1 MNETSVSR
9 PVYKAASLWRRDSL
23 LAYGYT
29 APTLVV
35 MAIFMG
41 IPAVSAII
49 LSLQQKTVGAP
60 ATFVGWQ
67 NFWALLQD
75 SAFQKTV
82 MNTFVFTIASIVL
95 KLAIGMAL
103 ALLLNGNIL
112 LRNFWRAVLLIP
124 WVVPVIVTCVAWRW
138 LFHDFAG
145 VINHFLQS
153 LHLISVPIPWLGLPA
168 WAMTAV
174 VTTITWRDYP
184 FFAVAFLAGLQT
196 IPQELYEAARI
207 DGASAWQA
215 FWRVTVP
222 MLAPVTS
229 TVLMTNFIL
238 TVNDF
243 QIVHIMT
250 NGGPFFSTE
259 IFATLMYRIAFLSGE
274 IGKGAAVAVIQ
285 FPLLIAL
292 IVVASRYL
300 LKREA

>member
-1 MNETSVSR
+1 MRRYGGKT
-9 PVYKAASLWRRDSL
+9 ASLRLWDIL

-35 MAIFMG
+35 MAVFMG
-41 IPAVSAII
+41 IPAISAIT

-67 NFWALLQD
+67 NFWELLHD
-75 SAFQKTV
+75 SVFQKTV
-82 MNTFVFTIASIVL
+82 LNTFIFTTTSIIL
-95 KLAIGMAL
+95 KIIIGMAL
-103 ALLLNGNIL
+103 ALLLNGKIVF
-112 LRNFWRAVLLIP
+112 RNFWRAALLIP

-145 VINHFLQS
+145 VINYFLEG
-153 LHLISVPIPWLGLPA
+153 LHLISMPIPWLGLPT
-168 WAMTAV
+168 WAMAAV
-174 VTTITWRDYP
+174 VVTITWRDYP
-184 FFAVAFLAGLQT
+184 FFAISFLAGLQT
-196 IPQELYEAARI
+196 IPQEMYEAARI
-207 DGASAWQA
+207 DGASSWQV

-238 TVNDF
+238 TINDF

-292 IVVASRYL
+292 IVVVSRHL
-300 LKREA
+300 LKREI

>member
-1 MNETSVSR
+1 MSR
-9 PVYKAASLWRRDSL
+9 PGRKATFPRRQEIL

-41 IPAVSAII
+41 IPAVSAIT

-75 SAFQKTV
+75 SVFQKTV
-82 MNTFVFTIASIVL
+82 LNTFVFTIASIVL
-95 KLAIGMAL
+95 KLLIGMAL
-103 ALLLNGNIL
+103 AILLNGKIL
-112 LRNFWRAVLLIP
+112 LRHFWRAVLLIP

-145 VINHFLQS
+145 VINYFLQS
-153 LHLISVPIPWLGLPA
+153 LHLINMPIPWLGLPT
-168 WAMTAV
+168 WAMVAV
-174 VTTITWRDYP
+174 ITTITWRDYP
-184 FFAVAFLAGLQT
+184 FFAVSFLAGLQT

-207 DGASAWQA
+207 DGASAWQI

>member
-1 MNETSVSR
+1 MARSGHRASV
-9 PVYKAASLWRRDSL
+9 ARRQEIF

-35 MAIFMG
+35 MATFMG
-41 IPAVSAII
+41 IPAASAII
-49 LSLQQKTVGAP
+49 LSLQQKAVGAP
-60 ATFVGWQ
+60 ATFVGWE
-67 NFWALLQD
+67 NFWALVQD
-75 SAFQKTV
+75 SVFQKTV
-82 MNTFVFTIASIVL
+82 VNTFVFTFASIVL
-95 KLAIGMAL
+95 KLVIGMAL
-103 ALLLNGNIL
+103 AILLNGKIL

-145 VINHFLQS
+145 VLNYFLQR
-153 LHLISVPIPWLGLPA
+153 LHLIDMPIPWLGLPI
-168 WAMTAV
+168 WAMVAV
-174 VTTITWRDYP
+174 ITTITWRDYP
-184 FFAVAFLAGLQT
+184 FFAVSFLAGLQT
-196 IPQELYEAARI
+196 IPEELYEAARI
-207 DGASAWQA
+207 DGASAWQL

-243 QIVHIMT
+243 QIVHVMT

-285 FPLLIAL
+285 FPFLIAL
-292 IVVASRYL
+292 IVVATRYL
-300 LKREA
+300 LNRDA

>member
-1 MNETSVSR
+1 MSPCRGKT
-9 PVYKAASLWRRDSL
+9 ASLRRREIS

-41 IPAVSAII
+41 IPAISAIT

-75 SAFQKTV
+75 SVFQKTV
-82 MNTFVFTIASIVL
+82 LNTFIFTTASIVL
-95 KLAIGMAL
+95 KLIIGMVL
-103 ALLLNGNIL
+103 ALLLNGRIL
-112 LRNFWRAVLLIP
+112 LRNFWRAVLVIP

-145 VINHFLQS
+145 VINFFLQS
-153 LHLISVPIPWLGLPA
+153 LRLINAPVPWLGLPT
-168 WAMTAV
+168 WAMAAV
-174 VTTITWRDYP
+174 VVTITWRDYP
-184 FFAVAFLAGLQT
+184 FFAVSFLAGLQT

-207 DGASAWQA
+207 DGASRWQV

-292 IVVASRYL
+292 IVVVSRYL
-300 LKREA
+300 LKREL